1 MNPVQWRDFSSVER
15 DNVLDLLA
23 AQKDKSTQDELG
35 VGLVRDAIA
44 DHMFPP
50 LSTIQTRAKY
60 FLYVPWILRALERG
74 NVGAERLVPMLR
86 QREIKLIGALL
97 DSEAEDKQ
105 GLIGRESREATK
117 RLPSSIYWSGVRRLG
132 IFQGAGSLAEY
143 LNDLP
148 EARLE
153 RRSRQVEPEG
163 VEMGNAWGPELS
175 WDIGLP
181 VDEPDFLTQTS
192 FALRPEHARYLKE
205 RILSMSTATG
215 RSCLLQW
222 MICHLAPQTLVD
234 LTEPW
239 QLLHSDVGRSKL
251 PEHLQ
256 TELVHARNFS
266 LCMRVLTAVYFRL
279 LAVERRDLDAASFDA
294 MLAASMQ
301 SLAALSA
308 ELTAWHANLPAFW
321 QWVRLSNPRLQR
333 DQPFIDEWLQI
344 LAGTGFSPVAQEVL
358 TSPDIHR
365 RFRKREHQ
373 LKGELARLGN
383 APVLQR
389 WNAPDVLIPMDF
401 RWRTARQVVCDI
413 LQGFQDPKVPPHA

>member
-1 MNPVQWRDFSSVER
+1 MNPVQWLDFSSVER

-266 LCMRVLTAVYFRL
+266 LCWRL
-279 LAVERRDLDAASFDA
+279 
-294 MLAASMQ
+294 M
-301 SLAALSA
+301 
-308 ELTAWHANLPAFW
+308 T
-321 QWVRLSNPRLQR
+321 
-333 DQPFIDEWLQI
+333 
-344 LAGTGFSPVAQEVL
+344 
-358 TSPDIHR
+358 
-365 RFRKREHQ
+365 
-373 LKGELARLGN
+373 
-383 APVLQR
+383 
-389 WNAPDVLIPMDF
+389 
-401 RWRTARQVVCDI
+401 
-413 LQGFQDPKVPPHA
+413 